1 MPEAVAGWHG
11 GEPPRILPGLELL
24 PGVVRCFGF
33 PVIQQS
39 HLGGCAPALHLRLLS
54 ACGYSAAGGLSL
66 PTVFLFLCLSLDC
79 PFYRY
84 DRSNYCK
91 DCK

>member
-54 ACGYSAAGGLSL
+54 ACGYSAAGGFSL
-66 PTVFLFLCLSLDC
+66 YFLLRYSSFPKQKSIIPSMIFL
-79 PFYRY
+79 
-84 DRSNYCK
+84 
-91 DCK
+91 